1 MATMLLEE
9 AKPLRQVIFSSVKE
23 VVEQGQY
30 IFDTLWKTTIPA
42 EQRIKEIEEGV
53 EHPETRVLKN
63 SSEIFNYMK
72 SIAEN
77 ADEQSTCCS
86 IGGMQLV
93 YNYFF
98 NEYKEMVDRS

>member
-1 MATMLLEE
+1 
-9 AKPLRQVIFSSVKE
+9 
-23 VVEQGQY
+23 
-30 IFDTLWKTTIPA
+30 LWNTTIPA
-42 EQRIKEIEEGV
+42 EQRIKEVEEGV
-53 EHPETRVLKN
+53 EHSQTRVLKN
-63 SSEIFNYMK
+63 SSEIFSYMK

-98 NEYKEMVDRS
+98 NEYKEMVDRSKRRKESKGLRWITSIDKDMLDYFYRQRYVRFG